1 MLSGNGSSTETLKH
15 CCCFTEPPLAHS
27 VRLLLTADPEI
38 AVPPVG
44 YGGIE
49 RIVDALVREYARLG
63 HEVALVA
70 REGSTSPAGRF
81 YPWPGRSSRGKGN
94 LVRNM
99 NALRHAVRDFCPDVL
114 HSFSR
119 LAYMLPLL
127 PTKLPK
133 VMSYQRHTGGRQV
146 SWGAKLAGGSLLF
159 TGCSEFICRQ
169 GRPAGGRWEPI
180 HNFIEPE
187 KFTFVPEVPPDAPL
201 VFLSRLD
208 RIKGADTAIA
218 IARRAGRR
226 LILAGN
232 HAQSGH
238 ELDYWRR
245 EIEPHLGRDGI
256 EWVGE
261 VDDRAKNELL
271 GRAAAL
277 LVPIRWD
284 EPFGIVFAEAL
295 ACGTPVISCPRGALP
310 EIVEE
315 GKTGFLVKSEDE
327 GAEAVRRVGELP
339 RRACRLAAERSFS
352 LPVCA
357 RTYLGLYTELFER
370 KRLA

>member
-1 MLSGNGSSTETLKH
+1 M
-15 CCCFTEPPLAHS
+15 
-27 VRLLLTADPEI
+27 RILLTADPMI
-38 AVPPVG
+38 VVPPTG

-49 RIVDALVREYARLG
+49 RIVDALVREYGRRG

-70 REGSTSPAGRF
+70 RAGSSSPAARL
-81 YPWPGRSSRGKGN
+81 YAWPSGSPRGIVN
-94 LVRNM
+94 TLRNT
-99 NALRHAVRDFCPDVL
+99 NALGHAVREFRPDVL

-119 LAYMLPLL
+119 LAYMMPLL

-133 VMSYQRHTGGRQV
+133 LMSYQRHTGGRQV
-146 SWGAKLAGGSLLF
+146 SLGAKLAGRTLLF

-169 GRPAGGRWEPI
+169 ARPSGGRWQAI
-180 HNFIEPE
+180 HNFVEPE
-187 KFTFVPEVPPDAPL
+187 KFTFVPDVPKDAPL

-232 HAQSGH
+232 HAESGH
-238 ELDYWRR
+238 EFEYWKT

-261 VDDRAKNELL
+261 VDDKAKNELL

-310 EIVEE
+310 EIVDE
-315 GKTGFLVKSEDE
+315 GKTGFLIKSEAE
-327 GAEAVRRVGELP
+327 GVEAVHKLGSLSRT
-339 RRACRLAAERSFS
+339 ACRQAAEERFS
-352 LPVCA
+352 AGACA
-357 RTYLGLYTELFER
+357 QSYLDAYCSMIDACR
-370 KRLA
+370 QR